1 MATGRIWTAV
11 GLSLALAA
19 FSPQQSQDD
28 QILERADK
36 ILEQSKAAYE
46 AARQK
51 NSVESFVDAGFK
63 LEEARIKYF
72 VLQEIGSPEKK
83 KIAVDR
89 LRAVNQLSRLIHDG
103 KAAVGGKVVEAPAPA
118 PAPAPDA
125 PAPPPADPADPAPK
139 APPAAPTPPPVPA
152 GDVFPRAPV
161 PEAAK
166 QKEAE
171 KLLKE
176 LYKEQYAKK
185 GANDRQILA
194 RALLDQAR
202 KSLEDPAA
210 LWVIYRDAQDFAAQ
224 TGDLKTLLTAVDET
238 ARYFDVDGPA
248 MKHAALT
255 VAAKSAKTAE
265 DNTALLEAL
274 DPLIDELLAADQYE
288 AAEKAAST
296 AQQIARKLNLPRAT
310 ARAAVRAKEVSEAKS
325 RFAAMKSVL
334 QTLAKTPDDPAANN
348 EMGQFLCFVKGNWD
362 LGLRFL
368 VKGSDAG
375 LKALAEKE
383 LALPTAVADQ
393 VVVADAW
400 YALADKEKL
409 PSRRNLLMSHARE
422 IYGMALP
429 AAVALQKSK
438 IEKRIEAIDS
448 AVGAPSGEG
457 SLINLLKLVDL
468 RKDVLGGV
476 WVPKGAGIMATQ
488 SVFPR
493 LQIPWQLPVEYDLM
507 LTVERT
513 EEDFLVL
520 GLSADSINFAVYI
533 DPGFCAAF
541 EMLDGKDCRAQDE
554 KTIFPKPAMPVG
566 KPVVIKASI
575 RRNSARIFLDG
586 KLILNWEGGMNRLTL
601 NREWVPPNLKCP
613 FLGSH
618 LGQFVFTAITLV
630 PVQ

>member
-11 GLSLALAA
+11 GLSLALAV

-118 PAPAPDA
+118 PAP
-125 PAPPPADPADPAPK
+125 K

-152 GDVFPRAPV
+152 VDVFRRAPV

-224 TGDLKTLLTAVDET
+224 TGEVLGVAVDH
-238 ARYFDVDGPA
+238 P
-248 MKHAALT
+248 
-255 VAAKSAKTAE
+255 
-265 DNTALLEAL
+265 
-274 DPLIDELLAADQYE
+274 Q
-288 AAEKAAST
+288 
-296 AQQIARKLNLPRAT
+296 
-310 ARAAVRAKEVSEAKS
+310 
-325 RFAAMKSVL
+325 
-334 QTLAKTPDDPAANN
+334 
-348 EMGQFLCFVKGNWD
+348 
-362 LGLRFL
+362 
-368 VKGSDAG
+368 
-375 LKALAEKE
+375 
-383 LALPTAVADQ
+383 
-393 VVVADAW
+393 
-400 YALADKEKL
+400 
-409 PSRRNLLMSHARE
+409 
-422 IYGMALP
+422 
-429 AAVALQKSK
+429 
-438 IEKRIEAIDS
+438 
-448 AVGAPSGEG
+448 
-457 SLINLLKLVDL
+457 
-468 RKDVLGGV
+468 
-476 WVPKGAGIMATQ
+476 
-488 SVFPR
+488 
-493 LQIPWQLPVEYDLM
+493 
-507 LTVERT
+507 
-513 EEDFLVL
+513 
-520 GLSADSINFAVYI
+520 
-533 DPGFCAAF
+533 
-541 EMLDGKDCRAQDE
+541 
-554 KTIFPKPAMPVG
+554 
-566 KPVVIKASI
+566 
-575 RRNSARIFLDG
+575 
-586 KLILNWEGGMNRLTL
+586 
-601 NREWVPPNLKCP
+601 
-613 FLGSH
+613 
-618 LGQFVFTAITLV
+618 
-630 PVQ
+630 